1 MSVSTLELESIEPGS
16 STAARSERTA
26 IVHVC
31 NGLDPIR
38 DGGMVP
44 SILGM
49 TGAIARIEGGVT
61 IVTPTPSRLD
71 LIEIPP
77 GVELLDARADFEAA
91 IESAEIAH
99 LHGLWQVQT
108 RRGAA
113 AARAARV
120 PHLIAAHGMAD
131 PWALKHKYFKKQ
143 VYLSL
148 VEKNRLQNASCLHAL
163 SRPEIGHLRAIA
175 PRAPIAFIP
184 NGVEIPADR
193 AASDRAEFEA
203 TRPEL
208 AGKFHVLFLGR
219 LHVKKGLD
227 LLAEAAGSLCKEHK
241 NLHFLIAGPD
251 DGERDSLMNRV
262 KALGIEDRVTELGH
276 VRGRAARLAWA
287 SADAFVLPSYSEG
300 FSMAVLESLAN
311 RTPTLI
317 TTACHFPEVA
327 LEGAGVVVDPTV
339 AGVTAGLRSL
349 LERSPAE
356 LAKMGE
362 NGRKLVVERYT
373 WDRQG
378 EKLASVY
385 RWLRSGGTPPECV
398 QFPGDIR

>member
-1 MSVSTLELESIEPGS
+1 MTTSTLAGKAIDTGS
-16 STAARSERTA
+16 LRSRPSERTA

-49 TGAIARIEGGVT
+49 TGAIARIEGAMT

-71 LIEIPP
+71 LIEIPQ
-77 GVELLDARADFEAA
+77 GVRLLDAQADFEAA
-91 IESAEIAH
+91 IQSAEVAH

-113 AARAARV
+113 AARAAHV
-120 PHLIAAHGMAD
+120 PYLVAAHGMAD
-131 PWALKHKYFKKQ
+131 PWALKHKYLKKQ

-148 VEKNRLQNASCLHAL
+148 IEKKQLRAASCLHAL
-163 SRPEIGHLRAIA
+163 ARPEIGHLRALA
-175 PRAPIAFIP
+175 RRTPIAFIP
-184 NGVEIPADR
+184 NGVEIPADPDPR
-193 AASDRAEFEA
+193 DRAELET

-208 AGKFHVLFLGR
+208 KGKFNVLFLGR

-227 LLAEAAGSLCKEHK
+227 LLAEAAGSLCKEYQD
-241 NLHFLIAGPD
+241 LHFLIAGPD
-251 DGERDSLMNRV
+251 DGARGSFIGRM
-262 KALGIEDRVTELGH
+262 KALGITDRFTELGH
-276 VRGRAARLAWA
+276 VRGRLARLAWA
-287 SADAFVLPSYSEG
+287 SANAFVLPSYSEG
-300 FSMAVLESLAN
+300 FSMAVLEALAN
-311 RTPTLI
+311 RLPTLI

-327 LEGAGVVVDPTV
+327 SEAAGIVVDPTV
-339 AGVTAGLRSL
+339 EGVTAGLRSL
-349 LERSPAE
+349 LERSRDE
-356 LAKMGE
+356 LVAMAQ
-362 NGRKLVVERYT
+362 NGRKLVEERYT

-385 RWLRSGGTPPECV
+385 RWLRAGGTPPECV
-398 QFPGDIR
+398 RFPGDF